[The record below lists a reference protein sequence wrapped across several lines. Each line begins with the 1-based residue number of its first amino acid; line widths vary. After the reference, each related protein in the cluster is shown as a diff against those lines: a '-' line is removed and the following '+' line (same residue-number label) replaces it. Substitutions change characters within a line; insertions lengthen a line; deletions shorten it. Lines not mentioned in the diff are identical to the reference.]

1 MGDRIHD
8 DEVDTSEA
16 TVRALLCDQLPA
28 WADAPVTRLGGTGTT
43 NALWRVHGDPTDIVV
58 RLPRMAGGAGGIDT
72 EVALL
77 PHLASTP
84 LADMIRVPRLIHS
97 GSPSTA
103 YPLRWMA
110 AQWLAGDDLWSLR
123 NSTDVASPELPI
135 HVAEVV
141 RVLATL
147 DDMPAADRAP
157 GSRGG
162 PLRPLLDR
170 LHRWLD
176 DPQWAAA
183 DLVDVATITTL
194 ADEAAE
200 LVDEPTPR
208 RFVHGD
214 LIPGN
219 LLLHAG
225 RLDAVIDWGGAG
237 YGDPA
242 QDLAPAWALFDDAQR
257 RRFRAALEVDDAS
270 WTRGRVIELEH
281 AVGGVLYYVPRAHPL
296 GDVMA
301 RTLDRILADSK
312 RV

>member
-123 NSTDVASPELPI
+123 DRPATMAIVGAGAIGCELSQ
-135 HVAEVV
+135 ALARLGV
-141 RVLATL
+141 RVCVRCSPPHPPLWWTL
-147 DDMPAADRAP
+147 IT
-157 GSRGG
+157 SR
-162 PLRPLLDR
+162 RS
-170 LHRWLD
+170 
-176 DPQWAAA
+176 
-183 DLVDVATITTL
+183 T
-194 ADEAAE
+194 
-200 LVDEPTPR
+200 
-208 RFVHGD
+208 
-214 LIPGN
+214 
-219 LLLHAG
+219 
-225 RLDAVIDWGGAG
+225 
-237 YGDPA
+237 
-242 QDLAPAWALFDDAQR
+242 
-257 RRFRAALEVDDAS
+257 
-270 WTRGRVIELEH
+270 
-281 AVGGVLYYVPRAHPL
+281 
-296 GDVMA
+296 
-301 RTLDRILADSK
+301 RIL
-312 RV
+312 VTMPETW